1 MTYTAWSTAYS
12 AEPVDV
18 NRCYVSLA
26 EWRRIHDDQPNARR
40 IFGRIVVGDATAFC
54 ALGEPKGMEEFADE
68 LRSIIIPDWV
78 REILYLEGSG
88 DAVEITWMSE
98 DSFPN
103 ATRVVLRPHDS
114 AFYHGDAREELERAL
129 TNYGV
134 IAQGTT
140 IPIELEALGGFSVQ
154 MDIIQTEPANIILLE
169 GDEIAFEFEGSLD
182 SDDGGEALRE
192 AERAEAARA
201 EAYKIWEEREE
212 AEAAQALSEALAAEA
227 LAQPQLLPTAPPIE
241 PLGQVLGGTNR
252 PALPD
257 GRPWNPWR

>member
-1 MTYTAWSTAYS
+1 MSYTAWSTAYS
-12 AEPVDV
+12 ADPVDV

-26 EWRRIHDDQPNARR
+26 EWRRIHDEQPNARR
-40 IFGRIVVGDATAFC
+40 IFGRIAIGNRTAFC
-54 ALGEPKGMEEFADE
+54 ALGEPKSMEEFAEE

-78 REILYLEGSG
+78 REILYVEGSG
-88 DAVEITWMSE
+88 EGVEITWMSE

-140 IPIELEALGGFSVQ
+140 IPIELDALGGFSVQ

-169 GDEIAFEFEGSLD
+169 GDEIVFEFEGSLD
-182 SDDGGEALRE
+182 SDDGGEAARAE
-192 AERAEAARA
+192 AARAEAARA

-212 AEAAQALSEALAAEA
+212 AEAAQALRDA
-227 LAQPQLLPTAPPIE
+227 LAQEQLLPTAPPIE
-241 PLGQVLGGTNR
+241 PVGQLLGGTNR